1 MDNLDISDS
10 LSSSFPWLPYGASQ
24 FTDYQVNGGGD
35 LSYFGQRTAMLE
47 PIIEETSDDDDVSCG
62 HVWTHNENQ
71 WSSESEAGSVIRVEL
86 IQGKKTKPVNNKPNQ
101 TKQNIMII
109 ALDLLTMKFDASFC
123 FNCFIVDEIH
133 SLIHLY
139 NQIEIIFIN
148 HTHNVYMEKLYICIH
163 KHIKQS
169 CFVFVGVV
177 NFPFHIINEIETK
190 IESIKK

>member
-24 FTDYQVNGGGD
+24 FADYQVNGSD

-86 IQGKKTKPVNNKPNQ
+86 IQGKPTTTNSTQPNQ
-101 TKQNIMII
+101 TKQTNTKYFI
-109 ALDLLTMKFDASFC
+109 AVVVATVWSF
-123 FNCFIVDEIH
+123 NYEI
-133 SLIHLY
+133 
-139 NQIEIIFIN
+139 
-148 HTHNVYMEKLYICIH
+148 
-163 KHIKQS
+163 
-169 CFVFVGVV
+169 
-177 NFPFHIINEIETK
+177 
-190 IESIKK
+190 